1 MNSLEK
7 ALKDIYKG
15 FQKVSEMIERAVEIN
30 TENDRLRGREKEVE
44 KENGRHL
51 KEREQLEK
59 ERLILHFSLSI
70 ECDLYSEARW
80 EFNES

>member
-1 MNSLEK
+1 MEIK

-51 KEREQLEK
+51 KEREQ
-59 ERLILHFSLSI
+59 F
-70 ECDLYSEARW
+70 
-80 EFNES
+80 